1 MQQLPTRE
9 YTSAG
14 GVVADEATSRVL
26 VLLRPGREG
35 PDGRPEVRLPKGHVE
50 PGESR
55 REAALREVREEA
67 GVAGLEIV
75 ADLGHQHV
83 EFDHRGHHYVRDE
96 YYYLMAA
103 PPGTQ
108 PRGHEEQWQPV
119 WLLWEEALQQLTFEA
134 EREWLRRAR
143 AARAATTN
151 LLPPSPGLAGS

>member
-1 MQQLPTRE
+1 MKQLPTRA
-9 YTSAG
+9 YTAAG
-14 GVVADEATSRVL
+14 GVVADETAGRVL

-50 PGESR
+50 PGEGR

-75 ADLGHQHV
+75 ADLGHQRV
-83 EFDHRGHHYVRDE
+83 EFDHRGYHYVRDE

-108 PRGHEEQWQPV
+108 PQSHEKQWQPV
-119 WLLWEEALQQLTFEA
+119 WLPWEEALQRLTFEA

-143 AARAATTN
+143 AAKAATTN
-151 LLPPSPGLAGS
+151 PLPPSPGPAGS